1 MGLFFES
8 IAKIIVFYGRQ
19 RTPGGV
25 HAKSARRRSF
35 LGWSKIQN
43 WTHEKKN
50 GGGNLGWDGGLEGLG
65 RPGWPAEAMGQ
76 GLRQAGDLGRQVG
89 VKVGGGW
96 RLGDERRRW
105 VGRGRATKVITCQIR
120 MVISALN
127 ASRVACIFALEPTK
141 KRLVRIS

>member
-8 IAKIIVFYGRQ
+8 IAKIIVFYGQQ

-25 HAKSARRRSF
+25 HAKNTRRRSF

-43 WTHEKKN
+43 WRHEKLIF

-76 GLRQAGDLGRQVG
+76 GLRQAGEGAWGGRLESRLEA
-89 VKVGGGW
+89 GGGW
-96 RLGDERRRW
+96 QMSEGDGLAGARPRR
-105 VGRGRATKVITCQIR
+105 
-120 MVISALN
+120 
-127 ASRVACIFALEPTK
+127 
-141 KRLVRIS
+141 